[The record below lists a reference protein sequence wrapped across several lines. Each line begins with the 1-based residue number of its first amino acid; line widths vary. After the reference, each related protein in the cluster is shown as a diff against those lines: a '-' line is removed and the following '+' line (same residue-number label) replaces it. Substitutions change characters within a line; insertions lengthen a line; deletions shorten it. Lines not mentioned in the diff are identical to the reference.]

1 MTDLDSFEAFL
12 GPMSLRRTFAGF
24 RTVAGQTP
32 LVVAVIPPIR
42 LIFDES
48 DNSLEFRFST
58 SPLNDFST
66 VCWIQS

>member
-32 LVVAVIPPIR
+32 LVVTVIPPIR

-48 DNSLEFRFST
+48 DNTLEFRFST
-58 SPLNDFST
+58 SPLNDYSN

>member
-12 GPMSLRRTFAGF
+12 GPMSLRRTFTGF
-24 RTVAGQTP
+24 RTVAGQIP
-32 LVVAVIPPIR
+32 VVVIVNPPIR

-58 SPLNDFST
+58 SLLSDFYS
-66 VCWIQS
+66 VCWI